1 MRYLIL
7 LFLFLSIA
15 HADEFGL
22 RLGSA
27 ISPQD
32 TSIVSFPSGG
42 GNGGT
47 GTYDGKAFV
56 GVYDWE
62 PHDNFYLEGAL
73 GYRSP
78 SDIFEYSSMLYELSP
93 GFRVTWGALVLKLS
107 EGMAYMPQNSFDPVT
122 YDGYNKWDLVTHI
135 SVGLRDPKTGIGIYF
150 DRSHYSNGN
159 ELNNPSLNYE
169 GFMLLFPTSI
179 FSGSR

>member
-1 MRYLIL
+1 
-7 LFLFLSIA
+7 
-15 HADEFGL
+15 
-22 RLGSA
+22 
-27 ISPQD
+27 
-32 TSIVSFPSGG
+32 
-42 GNGGT
+42 
-47 GTYDGKAFV
+47 
-56 GVYDWE
+56 
-62 PHDNFYLEGAL
+62 
-73 GYRSP
+73 
-78 SDIFEYSSMLYELSP
+78 MLYELSP